1 MIGVTLKKCLVNNI
15 NKGQDKM
22 SKSILERL
30 MGGVKNKASSNQ
42 QVLEETVKQKLKGIV
57 YDDELIAELTP
68 TFVKLYSVEGF
79 STVVELLE
87 AKEKQ
92 IETIS
97 GGDWFKQ
104 ETDPQN
110 KDQQDN
116 TQQENESDPVDD
128 LLKTKYKD

>member
-1 MIGVTLKKCLVNNI
+1 MILKKYLVNNI
-15 NKGQDKM
+15 NKEQDKM

-30 MGGVKNKASSNQ
+30 MGGAKSKASSNQ
-42 QVLEETVKQKLKGIV
+42 SILEETVKQKLKGIV
-57 YDDELIAELTP
+57 YDDELINELLP

-110 KDQQDN
+110 KDQQE
-116 TQQENESDPVDD
+116 QQENESDPVDD

>member
-1 MIGVTLKKCLVNNI
+1 MILKKYLVNNI
-15 NKGQDKM
+15 NKEQDKM

-30 MGGVKNKASSNQ
+30 MGGAKTKASSNQ
-42 QVLEETVKQKLKGIV
+42 SILEETVKQKLKGIV
-57 YDDELIAELTP
+57 YDEELINELLP

-116 TQQENESDPVDD
+116 PQQENESDPVDD

>member
-1 MIGVTLKKCLVNNI
+1 MVNNI
-15 NKGQDKM
+15 NKEQDKM

-30 MGGVKNKASSNQ
+30 MGSAKSKASTNQ
-42 QVLEETVKQKLKGIV
+42 SMLEETVKQKLKGLV
-57 YDDELIAELTP
+57 YDDELINELLP

-110 KDQQDN
+110 KDQQQE
-116 TQQENESDPVDD
+116 QQENESDPVDD

>member
-1 MIGVTLKKCLVNNI
+1 
-15 NKGQDKM
+15 M

-30 MGGVKNKASSNQ
+30 MGGAKSKASSNQ
-42 QVLEETVKQKLKGIV
+42 SALEETVKQKLKGIV
-57 YDDELIAELTP
+57 YDDELINELLP

-110 KDQQDN
+110 KDQQE
-116 TQQENESDPVDD
+116 QQENESDPVEE

>member
-1 MIGVTLKKCLVNNI
+1 
-15 NKGQDKM
+15 M

-30 MGGVKNKASSNQ
+30 MGSAKSKASTNQ
-42 QVLEETVKQKLKGIV
+42 SMLEETVKQKLKGIV
-57 YDDELIAELTP
+57 YDDELINELLP

-104 ETDPQN
+104 ETDPDN
-110 KDQQDN
+110 KEKD
-116 TQQENESDPVDD
+116 TENLEDDVDPVDE
-128 LLKTKYKD
+128 LLKQKYNEGK

>member
-1 MIGVTLKKCLVNNI
+1 MRKYLVNNI
-15 NKGQDKM
+15 NKEQDKM

-30 MGGVKNKASSNQ
+30 MGGAKSKASTNQ
-42 QVLEETVKQKLKGIV
+42 SILEETVKQKLKGIV
-57 YDDELIAELTP
+57 YDDELINELLP

-116 TQQENESDPVDD
+116 TQQENESDPVDE

>member
-1 MIGVTLKKCLVNNI
+1 M
-15 NKGQDKM
+15 
-22 SKSILERL
+22 
-30 MGGVKNKASSNQ
+30 
-42 QVLEETVKQKLKGIV
+42 
-57 YDDELIAELTP
+57 
-68 TFVKLYSVEGF
+68 EGF

>member
-1 MIGVTLKKCLVNNI
+1 MKKYLVNNI
-15 NKGQDKM
+15 NKEQDKM

-30 MGGVKNKASSNQ
+30 MGGAKSKASTNQ
-42 QVLEETVKQKLKGIV
+42 SILEETVKQKLKGIV
-57 YDDELIAELTP
+57 YDDELINELLP

-110 KDQQDN
+110 KDQQQE
-116 TQQENESDPVDD
+116 QQENESDPVDD

>member
-1 MIGVTLKKCLVNNI
+1 MRKYLVNNI
-15 NKGQDKM
+15 NKEQDKM

-30 MGGVKNKASSNQ
+30 MGSAKSKASTNQ
-42 QVLEETVKQKLKGIV
+42 SMLEETVKQKLKGIV
-57 YDDELIAELTP
+57 YDDELINELLP

-110 KDQQDN
+110 KDQQE
-116 TQQENESDPVDD
+116 QQENESDPVDD

>member
-1 MIGVTLKKCLVNNI
+1 MKKYLVNNI
-15 NKGQDKM
+15 NKEQDKM

-30 MGGVKNKASSNQ
+30 MGGAKTKASSNQ
-42 QVLEETVKQKLKGIV
+42 SILEETVKQKLKGIV
-57 YDDELIAELTP
+57 YDDELINELLP

-110 KDQQDN
+110 KDQQE
-116 TQQENESDPVDD
+116 QQENESDPVDD

>member
-1 MIGVTLKKCLVNNI
+1 
-15 NKGQDKM
+15 M

-30 MGGVKNKASSNQ
+30 MGSAKSKASSNQ
-42 QVLEETVKQKLKGIV
+42 SILEETVKQKLKGIV
-57 YDDELIAELTP
+57 YDDELINELLP

-110 KDQQDN
+110 KDQQQE
-116 TQQENESDPVDD
+116 QQENESDPVDD

>member
-1 MIGVTLKKCLVNNI
+1 MVNNI
-15 NKGQDKM
+15 NKEQDNM
-22 SKSILERL
+22 SKSILERI
-30 MGGVKNKASSNQ
+30 MGGAKSKASSNQ
-42 QVLEETVKQKLKGIV
+42 SALEETVKQKLKGIV
-57 YDDELIAELTP
+57 YDDELINELLP

-110 KDQQDN
+110 KDQQE
-116 TQQENESDPVDD
+116 QQENESDPVDD

>member
-1 MIGVTLKKCLVNNI
+1 MKKYLVNNI
-15 NKGQDKM
+15 NKEQDKM

-30 MGGVKNKASSNQ
+30 MGGAKSKASSNQ
-42 QVLEETVKQKLKGIV
+42 SILEETVKQKLKGIV
-57 YDDELIAELTP
+57 YADELINELLP

>member
-1 MIGVTLKKCLVNNI
+1 MKKYLVNNI
-15 NKGQDKM
+15 NKEQDKM

-30 MGGVKNKASSNQ
+30 MGGAKSKASSNQ
-42 QVLEETVKQKLKGIV
+42 SILEETVKQKLKGIV
-57 YDDELIAELTP
+57 YDDELINELLP

-79 STVVELLE
+79 STVLELLE

>member
-1 MIGVTLKKCLVNNI
+1 MTKYLVNNI
-15 NKGQDKM
+15 NKEQDNM

-30 MGGVKNKASSNQ
+30 MGGAKSKASTNQ
-42 QVLEETVKQKLKGIV
+42 SMLEETVKQKLKGIV
-57 YDDELIAELTP
+57 YDDELINELLP

-110 KDQQDN
+110 KDQQE
-116 TQQENESDPVDD
+116 QQENESDPVDD

>member
-1 MIGVTLKKCLVNNI
+1 MKKYLVNNI
-15 NKGQDKM
+15 NKEQDKM

-30 MGGVKNKASSNQ
+30 MGGAKSKASSNQ
-42 QVLEETVKQKLKGIV
+42 SILEETVKQKLKGIV
-57 YDDELIAELTP
+57 YDDELINELLP

-110 KDQQDN
+110 KDQQE
-116 TQQENESDPVDD
+116 QQENESDPVDD

>member
-1 MIGVTLKKCLVNNI
+1 MKKYLVNNI
-15 NKGQDKM
+15 NKEQDKM

-30 MGGVKNKASSNQ
+30 MGGAKTKASSNQ
-42 QVLEETVKQKLKGIV
+42 SALEETVKQKLKGIV
-57 YDDELIAELTP
+57 YDDELINELLP

>member
-1 MIGVTLKKCLVNNI
+1 
-15 NKGQDKM
+15 M

-30 MGGVKNKASSNQ
+30 MGGAKTKASSNQ
-42 QVLEETVKQKLKGIV
+42 SALEETVKQKLKGIV
-57 YDDELIAELTP
+57 YDDELIAELLP

-110 KDQQDN
+110 KDQQQE
-116 TQQENESDPVDD
+116 QQENESDPVDD

>member
-1 MIGVTLKKCLVNNI
+1 
-15 NKGQDKM
+15 M

-30 MGGVKNKASSNQ
+30 MGGAKSKASSNQ
-42 QVLEETVKQKLKGIV
+42 SILEETVKQKLKGIV
-57 YDDELIAELTP
+57 YDDELINELLP

-97 GGDWFKQ
+97 GSFLFKPI
-104 ETDPQN
+104 TTKN
-110 KDQQDN
+110 SKR
-116 TQQENESDPVDD
+116 TKVT
-128 LLKTKYKD
+128 LLMTF

>member
-1 MIGVTLKKCLVNNI
+1 MKKYLVNNI
-15 NKGQDKM
+15 NKEQDKM

-30 MGGVKNKASSNQ
+30 MGGAKSKASSNQ
-42 QVLEETVKQKLKGIV
+42 SILEETVKQKLKGIV
-57 YDDELIAELTP
+57 YDDELINELLP

-110 KDQQDN
+110 KDQQQE
-116 TQQENESDPVDD
+116 QQENESDPVDD

>member
-1 MIGVTLKKCLVNNI
+1 MRKCLVNNI
-15 NKGQDKM
+15 NKEQDKM

-30 MGGVKNKASSNQ
+30 MGGAKSKASTNQ
-42 QVLEETVKQKLKGIV
+42 SILEETVKQKLKGIV
-57 YDDELIAELTP
+57 YDDELINELLP

-110 KDQQDN
+110 KDQQQE
-116 TQQENESDPVDD
+116 QQENESDPVDD

>member
-1 MIGVTLKKCLVNNI
+1 
-15 NKGQDKM
+15 M

-30 MGGVKNKASSNQ
+30 MGSAKSKASTNQ
-42 QVLEETVKQKLKGIV
+42 SMLEETVKQKLKGIV
-57 YDDELIAELTP
+57 YDDELINELLP

-110 KDQQDN
+110 KDQQQE
-116 TQQENESDPVDD
+116 QQENESDPVDD
-128 LLKTKYKD
+128 LLKT

>member
-1 MIGVTLKKCLVNNI
+1 MISTKYLVNNI
-15 NKGQDKM
+15 NKEQDKM

-30 MGGVKNKASSNQ
+30 MGGAKTKASSNQ
-42 QVLEETVKQKLKGIV
+42 SILEETVKQKLKGIV
-57 YDDELIAELTP
+57 YDEELINELLP

-110 KDQQDN
+110 KDQQQE
-116 TQQENESDPVDD
+116 QQENESDPVDD

>member
-1 MIGVTLKKCLVNNI
+1 MVNNI
-15 NKGQDKM
+15 NKEQDKM

-30 MGGVKNKASSNQ
+30 MGGAKSKASSNQ
-42 QVLEETVKQKLKGIV
+42 SILEETVKQKLKGIV
-57 YDDELIAELTP
+57 YDDELINELLP

-110 KDQQDN
+110 KDQQE
-116 TQQENESDPVDD
+116 QQENESDPVDD

>member
-1 MIGVTLKKCLVNNI
+1 MISTKYSVNNI
-15 NKGQDKM
+15 NKEQDNM

-30 MGGVKNKASSNQ
+30 MGGAKTKASSNQ
-42 QVLEETVKQKLKGIV
+42 SALEETVKQKLKGIV
-57 YDDELIAELTP
+57 YDEELINELLP

-110 KDQQDN
+110 KDQQQE
-116 TQQENESDPVDD
+116 QQENESDPVDD

>member
-1 MIGVTLKKCLVNNI
+1 
-15 NKGQDKM
+15 M

-30 MGGVKNKASSNQ
+30 MGSAKSKASTNQ
-42 QVLEETVKQKLKGIV
+42 SMLEETVKQKLKGIV
-57 YDDELIAELTP
+57 YDDELINELLP

-110 KDQQDN
+110 KDQQQE
-116 TQQENESDPVDD
+116 QQENESDPVDD

>member
-1 MIGVTLKKCLVNNI
+1 
-15 NKGQDKM
+15 M

-30 MGGVKNKASSNQ
+30 MGSAKSKASTNQ
-42 QVLEETVKQKLKGIV
+42 SMLEETVKQKLKGIV
-57 YDDELIAELTP
+57 YDDELIAELLP

-110 KDQQDN
+110 KDQQEE
-116 TQQENESDPVDD
+116 QQENESDPVDD

>member
-1 MIGVTLKKCLVNNI
+1 MTKYLVNNI
-15 NKGQDKM
+15 NKEQDKM

-30 MGGVKNKASSNQ
+30 MGSAKSKASTNQ
-42 QVLEETVKQKLKGIV
+42 SMLEETVKQKLKGIV
-57 YDDELIAELTP
+57 YDDELINELLP

-110 KDQQDN
+110 KDQQE
-116 TQQENESDPVDD
+116 QQENESDPVDD

>member
-1 MIGVTLKKCLVNNI
+1 MKKYLVDNI
-15 NKGQDKM
+15 NKEQDKM

-30 MGGVKNKASSNQ
+30 MGSAKSKASTNQ
-42 QVLEETVKQKLKGIV
+42 SMLEETVKQKLKGIV
-57 YDDELIAELTP
+57 YDDELINELLP

-110 KDQQDN
+110 KDQQE
-116 TQQENESDPVDD
+116 QQENESDPVDD

>member
-1 MIGVTLKKCLVNNI
+1 MVNNI
-15 NKGQDKM
+15 NKEQDKM

-30 MGGVKNKASSNQ
+30 MGGAKSKASSNQ
-42 QVLEETVKQKLKGIV
+42 SILEETVKQKLKGIV
-57 YDDELIAELTP
+57 YDDELINELLP

>member
-1 MIGVTLKKCLVNNI
+1 MVNNI
-15 NKGQDKM
+15 NKEQDKM

-30 MGGVKNKASSNQ
+30 MGGAKSKASTNQ
-42 QVLEETVKQKLKGIV
+42 SILEETVKQKLKGIV
-57 YDDELIAELTP
+57 YDDELINELLP

-110 KDQQDN
+110 KDQNKDQQE
-116 TQQENESDPVDD
+116 QQENESDPVDD

>member
-1 MIGVTLKKCLVNNI
+1 MKKYLVNNI
-15 NKGQDKM
+15 NKEQDKM

-30 MGGVKNKASSNQ
+30 MGGAKSKASSNQ
-42 QVLEETVKQKLKGIV
+42 SILEETVKQKLKGIV
-57 YDDELIAELTP
+57 YDDELINELLP

>member
-1 MIGVTLKKCLVNNI
+1 MISTKYLVNNI
-15 NKGQDKM
+15 NKEQDNM

-30 MGGVKNKASSNQ
+30 MGGAKTKASSNQ
-42 QVLEETVKQKLKGIV
+42 SILEETVKQKLKGIV
-57 YDDELIAELTP
+57 YDEELINELLP

-116 TQQENESDPVDD
+116 TQQENESDPVDE

>member
-1 MIGVTLKKCLVNNI
+1 MVNNI
-15 NKGQDKM
+15 NKEQDNM
-22 SKSILERL
+22 SKSILERIL
-30 MGGVKNKASSNQ
+30 GGAKTKASSNQ
-42 QVLEETVKQKLKGIV
+42 SILEETVKQKLKGIV
-57 YDDELIAELTP
+57 YDDELIKELLP

-116 TQQENESDPVDD
+116 THQDNESDPVDE

>member
-1 MIGVTLKKCLVNNI
+1 
-15 NKGQDKM
+15 M

-116 TQQENESDPVDD
+116 TQQENGSDPVDD

>member
-1 MIGVTLKKCLVNNI
+1 
-15 NKGQDKM
+15 M
-22 SKSILERL
+22 SKSILDRL
-30 MGGVKNKASSNQ
+30 MGSAKSKASTNQ
-42 QVLEETVKQKLKGIV
+42 SMLEETVKQKLKGIV
-57 YDDELIAELTP
+57 YDDELINELLP

-110 KDQQDN
+110 KDQQNKDQQE
-116 TQQENESDPVDD
+116 QQENESDPVDD

>member
-1 MIGVTLKKCLVNNI
+1 MISTKYLVNNI
-15 NKGQDKM
+15 NKEQDNM

-30 MGGVKNKASSNQ
+30 MGGAKTKASSNQ
-42 QVLEETVKQKLKGIV
+42 SILEETVKQKLKGIV
-57 YDDELIAELTP
+57 YDDELINELLP

-110 KDQQDN
+110 KDSQNQQDN
-116 TQQENESDPVDD
+116 QGNESDPVDD

>member
-1 MIGVTLKKCLVNNI
+1 MILKKYLVNNI
-15 NKGQDKM
+15 NKEQDKM

-30 MGGVKNKASSNQ
+30 MGGAKSKASSNQ
-42 QVLEETVKQKLKGIV
+42 SILEETVKQKLKGIV
-57 YDDELIAELTP
+57 YDDELINELLP

-110 KDQQDN
+110 KDQQQE
-116 TQQENESDPVDD
+116 QQENESDPVDD